1 MENLKTKFE
10 ANSRSKKNLLQM
22 RISALKRRVDGK
34 SKFFKVSRGRR
45 LKSPNFTNQSFF
57 SRRKGGVKICR
68 KQDCF
73 SLTQR
78 LRGVK
83 RVLQRSSK
91 CTRAIAKSPIPRC
104 NPRMLLNH
112 SGLDFNHQNKRYM
125 DIIKKAQ
132 DALSTSSRGFD
143 SPTVLQK
150 FLSDRESLNHKDKDS
165 DQSFTS
171 VCQDSCN
178 SFDSKKDFEV
188 ERMKSLNLVVRPSTF
203 SKLNMSQAN

>member
-10 ANSRSKKNLLQM
+10 AKSRSKKNLLQM
-22 RISALKRRVDGK
+22 RISALKKRINGK

-45 LKSPNFTNQSFF
+45 FKSPDFTSQPFF

-73 SLTQR
+73 SLAQR

-83 RVLQRSSK
+83 RMLQRSNK
-91 CTRAIAKSPIPRC
+91 CTRAIAKSPIPRR
-104 NPRMLLNH
+104 NPRMLLNN
-112 SGLDFNHQNKRYM
+112 SALESNHQNKRYM

-143 SPTVLQK
+143 SPTVLRK
-150 FLSDRESLNHKDKDS
+150 FLSDRESLKHKDKDS

-171 VCQDSCN
+171 VCQDACN
-178 SFDSKKDFEV
+178 SFDNKKGFEV
-188 ERMKSLNLVVRPSTF
+188 ERMKSFNLVIRPSTF
-203 SKLNMSQAN
+203 SKISKSQAL